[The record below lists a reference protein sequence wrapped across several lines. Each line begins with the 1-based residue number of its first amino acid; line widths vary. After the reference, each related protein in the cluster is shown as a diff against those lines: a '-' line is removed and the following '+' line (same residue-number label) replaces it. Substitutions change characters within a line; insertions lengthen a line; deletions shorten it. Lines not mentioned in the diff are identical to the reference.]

1 MSLTGE
7 ETQGQTCLKIEGA
20 LSVYEVAE
28 LREKILAYLEKN
40 KELIL
45 DLDEVTECDTA
56 GIQLLYSAR
65 KTAEE
70 EGKTF
75 TVTSASDPVFEAIT
89 RIGLV
94 SSDVLNLGG

>member
-1 MSLTGE
+1 
-7 ETQGQTCLKIEGA
+7 LKIEGS

-40 KELIL
+40 KDMIL
-45 DLDEVTECDTA
+45 DLEEVTECDTA

-65 KTAEE
+65 KIAEE